1 LIGGRDAIAHEMVAA
16 ADVADLRLDWS
27 GHVCWRLRGGSGRVG
42 RRYLDH
48 IGVRILVVWGRERS
62 TQEHPADESGA
73 EAAAGMVEPV
83 MEPAMGA
90 AVESTTMESTC
101 RDRGGE
107 RQGKGPD
114 EHETDEV
121 PGHRAPPRAKV

>member
-1 LIGGRDAIAHEMVAA
+1 MVAA
-16 ADVADLRLDWS
+16 AEVADLRLDWW
-27 GHVCWRLRGGSGRVG
+27 GHVCWRLRGRSGRVG
-42 RRYLDH
+42 RRRLDH
-48 IGVRILVVWGRERS
+48 IGVRILVIGGRKRS
-62 TQEHPADESGA
+62 AQEHPADEGGA
-73 EAAAGMVEPV
+73 ETAPGAVETV
-83 MEPAMGA
+83 MEPGVGA

-121 PGHRAPPRAKV
+121 PGHRVPPRAKV